1 MIRGVDH
8 VQIAVPPALE
18 QAALRFYGSVLGL
31 PRIEK
36 PEGTDEKHGA
46 WFMAGN
52 VQFHVGIQL
61 QDFVPGRKA
70 HVGFVVEDLARLRA
84 VLKGDGRPVK
94 DGGAIPGFTRI
105 FSEDPAGNR
114 IEFLQ
119 RTQA

>member
-1 MIRGVDH
+1 VIQGAHH

-18 QAALRFYGSVLGL
+18 NAALRFYGNVLGL
-31 PRIEK
+31 ARIDK
-36 PEGTDEKHGA
+36 PEGTDEQRGA
-46 WFMAGN
+46 WFEAGN

-61 QDFVPGRKA
+61 QDFSPARKA
-70 HVGFVVEDLARLRA
+70 HVGFVVEDLARLRT

-114 IEFLQ
+114 LEFLQ
-119 RTQA
+119 RTP